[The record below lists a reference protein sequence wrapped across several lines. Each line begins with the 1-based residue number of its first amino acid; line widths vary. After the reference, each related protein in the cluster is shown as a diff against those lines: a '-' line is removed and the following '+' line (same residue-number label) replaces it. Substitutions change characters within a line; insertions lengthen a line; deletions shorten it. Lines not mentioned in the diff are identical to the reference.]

1 MKEMSLFHLVFG
13 PAFIIRKWNNWKGW
27 WISPQPSL
35 LLSHEDE
42 QAPYPKHKDV
52 TFRRARDKLKSR
64 PGATVAPC
72 LLFSSLF
79 INNQYSGP
87 RRDSSSRAIT
97 RVIWEKTFLVLFFFS
112 FPKDCVYFYTFIFAG
127 FEKRQFGEV
136 RMQNAFNV
144 KRGKSNEISHP
155 KVASRMWL
163 CCLCLGSNQ
172 NYVVIVLPRSSSPK
186 QVLCRSTRQ
195 IPDLSLNAWGTVKIS
210 PV

>member
-64 PGATVAPC
+64 PGAIVAPC
-72 LLFSSLF
+72 LLFSSFF

-87 RRDSSSRAIT
+87 RRDPSSRTIT
-97 RVIWEKTFLVLFFFS
+97 RVIWEETFFILFFSPFLKIVCIFILS
-112 FPKDCVYFYTFIFAG
+112 FLQALRKDG
-127 FEKRQFGEV
+127 S
-136 RMQNAFNV
+136 
-144 KRGKSNEISHP
+144 GKSECKMSSMLKGEKVMRFHTP
-155 KVASRMWL
+155 KWL
-163 CCLCLGSNQ
+163 HGCGFAV
-172 NYVVIVLPRSSSPK
+172 YVSAL
-186 QVLCRSTRQ
+186 TR
-195 IPDLSLNAWGTVKIS
+195 IMLL
-210 PV
+210 